1 MTEWREDV
9 LGEGFEFLRLD
20 LGEDAE
26 GPMEAT
32 LVRSLPRPRNF
43 WERALKAPLPLSD
56 VDVLYVHGW
65 SDYFFQRNLAEFWTA
80 RGASFYAL
88 DLRKYG
94 RSLREGQTSGYV
106 EDLSDYDL
114 EIALALDEMGHG
126 LGVRLGGESKDR
138 RLVLFGHSTGGLTL
152 SLWADR
158 HRGIA
163 DAVILNSPWLE
174 LQLSSAVRKALAP
187 VVNFRAT
194 LNPRELALPQLDL
207 GFYKRAQRM
216 VADPREQAD
225 INSLWRPE
233 VSLPVLVG
241 WFRAVLDGHARVA
254 AGLQIGAPV
263 CVLLS
268 ARSQF
273 GVTWRDEM
281 LRSDTVLDVD
291 LISRAALKLSDSVTI
306 ERIDGALHDVFLSE
320 PLARKDAYIRLSRWV
335 SGWSAAY
342 ASA

>member
-1 MTEWREDV
+1 MSGWRTDV
-9 LGEGFEFLRLD
+9 LGKGFDFLHLD

-26 GPMEAT
+26 GALEAT
-32 LVRSLPRPRNF
+32 LVRSLPQPRNF
-43 WERALKAPLPLSD
+43 WERGLQGPRPLSD

-65 SDYFFQRNLAEFWTA
+65 SDYFFQRGLAEFWTA
-80 RGASFYAL
+80 RGARFYAL
-88 DLRKYG
+88 DLRKCG
-94 RSLREGQTSGYV
+94 RSLREGQTPGYV

-114 EIALALDEMGHG
+114 EITLALEEMGHG
-126 LGVRLGGESKDR
+126 LATDASNASDR

-163 DAVILNSPWLE
+163 DALILNSPWLE
-174 LQLSSAVRKALAP
+174 LQLSGAVRKAMAP
-187 VVNFRAT
+187 VMSFRAA

-225 INSLWRPE
+225 VNPLWRPE

-241 WFRAVLDGHARVA
+241 WFRAILDGHSRVA

-268 ARSQF
+268 ARSQL

-291 LISRAALKLSDSVTI
+291 LIAGAALKLSDSVTI

-320 PLARKDAYIRLSRWV
+320 PLTRRDAYSRLSRWV
-335 SGWSAAY
+335 TGWSAAY
-342 ASA
+342 APA